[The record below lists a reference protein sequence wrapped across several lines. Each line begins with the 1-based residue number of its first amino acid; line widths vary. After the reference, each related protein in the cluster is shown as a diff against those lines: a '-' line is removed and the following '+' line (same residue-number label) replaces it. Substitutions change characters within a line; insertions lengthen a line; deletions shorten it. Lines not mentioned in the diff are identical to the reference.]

1 MRFIFKR
8 KPTKLAQYLSSIFLI
23 LFISSLAFLAKGI
36 IGYQVVAI
44 MLLVVVSFLAMFYD
58 ILPVLLAALL
68 SAFVINFFFLPP
80 VFTLHIDNTEDI
92 FMFVIYLVIALVNS
106 VMTYRIRR
114 TERLV
119 REKEEKENELKLYNT
134 LLNSLSHELRTPIS
148 TILGSVDVLKEN
160 NEKLS
165 SSTRAELLSEIEIA
179 GLRLN
184 RQVGNLLNMNRL
196 ESGMLKLKTDW
207 CDINELIFSI
217 IRKLDWNNKKHKI
230 IYAEND
236 QLPLFKIDSGLLEQV
251 IYNIIHNAILYTVPD
266 TIITIHVEYSDEQ
279 LKTTIMD
286 NGNGFQKQDLPLI
299 FDKFYRSAAAKT
311 GGTGLGLSIAKG
323 FVEAHGGTIKAENI
337 FPKGAKISINI
348 PVECSFINNLK
359 NE

>member
-1 MRFIFKR
+1 MQFIFNR
-8 KPTKLAQYLSSIFLI
+8 KPSKIAQYLSSIFLVT
-23 LFISSLAFLAKGI
+23 FIASLAFLAKTV

-44 MLLVVVSFLAMFYD
+44 ILLVVVSFIAMFFE

-68 SAFVINFFFLPP
+68 SAFIINFFFLPP
-80 VFTLHIDNTEDI
+80 VFTLHIANTEDI

-165 SSTRAELLSEIEIA
+165 SATRVELLSEIEIA

-217 IRKLDWNNKKHKI
+217 IRKLDSNNNIHRI
-230 IYAEND
+230 LYTEND
-236 QLPLFKIDSGLLEQV
+236 QLPLFKIDGGLLEQV
-251 IYNIIHNAILYTVPD
+251 IYNIVHNALLYTPLD
-266 TIITIHVEYSDEQ
+266 ATINIQIEFIDDQ
-279 LKTTIMD
+279 LKITVTD
-286 NGNGFQKQDLPLI
+286 NGNGFQEKDLPLI
-299 FDKFYRSAAAKT
+299 FNKFYRSASAKT

-323 FVEAHGGTIKAENI
+323 FVEAHGGTIKAENNV
-337 FPKGAKISINI
+337 PKGAIITISI
-348 PVECSFINNLK
+348 PAECSFINNLK